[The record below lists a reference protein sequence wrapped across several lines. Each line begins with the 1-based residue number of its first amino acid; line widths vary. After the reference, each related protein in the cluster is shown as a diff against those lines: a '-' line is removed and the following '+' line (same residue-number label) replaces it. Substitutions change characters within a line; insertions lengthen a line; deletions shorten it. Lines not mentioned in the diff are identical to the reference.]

1 MTTTRPRQYS
11 VTIQWVPQSPLP
23 SDLLSYVL
31 EYRQDLGGGRFG
43 EWTTGASNIDRTANS
58 YVVTLPGGSYEY
70 RVLGTLSGGVRNDFG
85 GGQVQ
90 DGQGGNFMR
99 LFIYFEHPDVVD

>member
-1 MTTTRPRQYS
+1 MSFLCLVTTTRPRQYS

-43 EWTTGASNIDRTANS
+43 EWTTGGSNIDRTASS
-58 YVVTLPGGSYEY
+58 YVVTLPGGTYEY
-70 RVLGTLSGGVRNDFG
+70 RVLGTLPGGVRNDFG

-90 DGQGGNFMR
+90 DGQG
-99 LFIYFEHPDVVD
+99 